1 MRSNWATGQFEHI
14 PKPGSGAFAWV
25 NTLMVESI
33 TAAMLVERPMSG
45 TCPPRSEAAIAAA

>member
-1 MRSNWATGQFEHI
+1 MASGQFEHI

-33 TAAMLVERPMSG
+33 TAAMLVERSMSG